1 MQHSARP
8 PSLSE
13 AHPRQRGVP
22 IGSPHGPHSDGDG
35 PASNDPASPWRDP
48 PWNPSTVLD
57 KEREWGGDTL
67 TVTPVA
73 PTVVTPVGVWRY
85 RPSSPN
91 HSAASSA
98 ASPLRKPPRSPSQPT
113 SAYPCRLTHAGGGWL
128 HTSPSPPT
136 RANDPLSAPSS
147 PPNPAAAARP
157 RRAREGVSAE
167 MADTQLGGS
176 PPMRPRV
183 TGGDMKN
190 ARGRRQAPQRAMDPY
205 SA

>member
-1 MQHSARP
+1 M
-8 PSLSE
+8 
-13 AHPRQRGVP
+13 
-22 IGSPHGPHSDGDG
+22 
-35 PASNDPASPWRDP
+35 
-48 PWNPSTVLD
+48 
-57 KEREWGGDTL
+57 
-67 TVTPVA
+67 
-73 PTVVTPVGVWRY
+73 
-85 RPSSPN
+85 
-91 HSAASSA
+91 
-98 ASPLRKPPRSPSQPT
+98 
-113 SAYPCRLTHAGGGWL
+113 

-136 RANDPLSAPSS
+136 RANDPLPAPSS